1 MIDIVKLRLQM
12 SDFEDFELNIDTGES
27 LGENERKSTKKPKVI
42 SKFQDKSASFNKKEN
57 SSLKILNKK
66 NLPKKFNQKHFNNDD
81 KTTGKQYSS
90 DNQNKMSIVTKRPFS
105 EDKNSAFIANK
116 KNRKEP
122 EQEDPQGYH
131 KKPFELSTHALD
143 QPRAILATSDKIFS
157 ENPFSLFNLDLKL
170 VEILEKS
177 KSGGGL
183 GLSRTTNVQSVSI
196 PILNERSN
204 LLMRSQTGSG
214 RNYLQSNFRYSNTT
228 LLLTYVLNIFN
239 IYKAKL
245 WPF

>member
-1 MIDIVKLRLQM
+1 M

-27 LGENERKSTKKPKVI
+27 LGEDETKKTKKTKVI
-42 SKFQDKSASFNKKEN
+42 SKFQDKNVSFNKKSN
-57 SSLKILNKK
+57 SLKILNKK
-66 NLPKKFNQKHFNNDD
+66 NLPKIFNQKHLKNDD
-81 KTTGKQYSS
+81 KSTSKLSFS
-90 DNQNKMSIVTKRPFS
+90 DNQNKMSIVSKRPFS
-105 EDKNSAFIANK
+105 EDKNSTFNVNK

-177 KSGGGL
+177 KPGGGL

-214 RNYLQSNFRYSNTT
+214 RNKLQYNF
-228 LLLTYVLNIFN
+228 
-239 IYKAKL
+239 
-245 WPF
+245 